1 MRYRVLPEF
10 LSEWT
15 NEDVEELIVTD
26 VEIRRLAIEWLVS
39 DDLQGFTNELY
50 SQVEE
55 LDD

>member
-10 LSEWT
+10 LSDWT

-39 DDLQGFTNELY
+39 DDLQGFMNELY

>member
-15 NEDVEELIVTD
+15 NEDVKELIVTD